1 MAIAYSRW
9 SFRPDRTCVSCIFCT
24 GRWILYNGISWEAF
38 SMILPNLKT
47 FCITG
52 ALIIQKKKKSF
63 QWVAGDSPP
72 TPQKKKK
79 KKKSDSVRTSLV
91 VQGLT
96 VWISNW
102 SGWGTRIPHATWC
115 GQTNKKVQQLISS
128 LTPHSKLKGA
138 NHFLLLWIT
147 EYRLKASFVL
157 PWRRV

>member
-52 ALIIQKKKKSF
+52 ALIIQKKKKKILSMGSR
-63 QWVAGDSPP
+63 WLSSYSS
-72 TPQKKKK
+72 KKK

-96 VWISNW
+96 VCISNW

-157 PWRRV
+157 PWHRV